1 MQLGL
6 ELLIDHGTN
15 EVIEA
20 EIMLRLAGFVERR
33 LRIGCTFEL
42 GFKTKAVLVEEFA
55 LLIGGGIGE
64 LIGIDEGGGTL
75 GSFAEML
82 QMSEFV
88 ALRRCLLVIAFVL
101 LKIDFRMTFFG
112 VRAICAMQMFLA
124 RNEFVPGVKGTRC
137 EVNARGIKN
146 FCHIA

>member
-1 MQLGL
+1 MQEKCFKNVILCF
-6 ELLIDHGTN
+6 ELLIDHRAD

-20 EIMLRLAGFVERR
+20 EIMLRLVGFVGWG
-33 LRIGCTFEL
+33 LWVGGSFEL
-42 GFKTKAVLVEEFA
+42 GFETKAVLIEKGT

-64 LIGIDEGGGTL
+64 FIGIDEGGGTL

-88 ALRRCLLVIAFVL
+88 ALRRCLFVIAFVFL
-101 LKIDFRMTFFG
+101 QIDFRMTFFG
-112 VRAICAMQMFLA
+112 ERAICAMQMFLA

-137 EVNARGIKN
+137 EVNA
-146 FCHIA
+146 C